1 MKTAVF
7 ICITGDYDIP
17 SEFTPEPDFDY
28 YCFTN
33 NSLIQSSFWNV
44 IYIDEPYEDALLQ
57 RKVKIL
63 SYQYLPDYEL
73 LIYLDANME
82 MRAGL
87 RAFLEQECDLDHYD
101 VVCFRHHDRD
111 CIYQEMNACVTLY
124 KEKIEN
130 IRRLERFYRDEKY
143 PEHNGLTENTVL
155 VRKNKDNVNRLM
167 DDWFRMIEQYSCR
180 DQLTFYYC
188 LQKQN
193 AKLQIIDLNVFD
205 NPYFARHEHIPIKTL
220 PIRFVFDNQWPFD
233 YHAAVDKKII
243 IGKDY
248 TFLEQTVLRD
258 TEMIKLFFPEPSG
271 LVLHSAEAALSSGR
285 SCGKI
290 QYSGFKTL
298 RGAGDNYFAVQYS
311 YLEIIGDFR
320 AEDTLRLKLEL
331 KRYDWE
337 EFVSALSDETHKYRK
352 LKSLT
357 KDLLLRY
364 LGLITGPFAR
374 LGTKFGHFLNRLK

>member
-17 SEFTPEPDFDY
+17 PEFTPEPGFDY

-33 NSLIQSSFWNV
+33 NPLIQSSFWNV
-44 IYIDEPYEDALLQ
+44 IYIDEAYEDTLLQ

-63 SYQYLPDYEL
+63 SYHYLPDYEL

-101 VVCFRHHDRD
+101 IVCFRHHDRD
-111 CIYQEMNACVTLY
+111 CIYQEMDACVTLY
-124 KEKIEN
+124 KEKIDH
-130 IRRLERFYRDEKY
+130 IRLLERFYRDEKY

-167 DDWFRMIEQYSCR
+167 DDWFRMVERYSCR

-205 NPYFARHEHIPIKTL
+205 NPYFARHEHVPIKTL
-220 PIRFVFDNQWPFD
+220 PVRFVFDSQWPFD
-233 YHAAVDKKII
+233 YHAAVDKKTI
-243 IGKDY
+243 IGESY

-258 TEMIKLFFPEPSG
+258 TQIIKIFFPEASG
-271 LVLHSAEAALSSGR
+271 LVLYSAEAALSSGR

-290 QYSGFKTL
+290 QYCGFKTL
-298 RGAGDNYFAVQYS
+298 RGSGENYFAVQYS
-311 YLEIIGDFR
+311 YLEINGDFR
-320 AEDTLRLKLEL
+320 AEDILSVKLKL
-331 KRYDWE
+331 KQYDWE
-337 EFVSALSDETHKYRK
+337 EFVSILSDESYKYKWLR
-352 LKSLT
+352 SLT
-357 KDLLLRY
+357 KGLLLRCSEHMA
-364 LGLITGPFAR
+364 GPFVR
-374 LGTKFGHFLNRLK
+374 LGKNLGHFLSRLK